1 MTSAV
6 VPVDPAKIRATT
18 APWAEKA
25 KGLAVTDDRDYQRA
39 AEWLQDIK
47 ALRTQI
53 AAACDPV
60 IKAAHAAH
68 RAATAQK
75 QDLEFE
81 LVEADKLIRGKLSGY
96 LVEQQRIAAAAK
108 AAIEAETRA
117 AVEAAEREAKALESV
132 GETAL
137 AEMTR
142 AEAAMPAPAPIART
156 VAAAG
161 VSAREKWEAEVTD
174 LPAFLRGILAGEIPH
189 GAVLVNATLLRQ
201 MAVAMKDE
209 LQWPGVTVK
218 RGASVVV
225 R

>member
-1 MTSAV
+1 MTAAL
-6 VPVDPAKIRATT
+6 VPVEEIHKLTS
-18 APWAEKA
+18 PWPSKA
-25 KGLAVTDDRDYQRA
+25 KELEVTTEREYTRA
-39 AEWLQDIK
+39 AEMLQDIK

-53 AAACDPV
+53 AAKCDPV

-81 LVEADKLIRGKLSGY
+81 LVEADRMIRAKLSGY
-96 LVEQQRIAAAAK
+96 IVEQQRIAAAQ
-108 AAIEAETRA
+108 AAVAAAEARA
-117 AVEAAEREAKALESV
+117 AQEAAEREAKALESV
-132 GETAL
+132 GESAL
-137 AEMTR
+137 AEMAR
-142 AEAAMPAPAPIART
+142 AEAAIPAPAPVAHT

-174 LPAFLRGILAGEIPH
+174 LPAFLRGILAGEIPT

-209 LQWPGVTVK
+209 LRWPGVTVK
-218 RGASVVV
+218 RSASVVV